1 MERSR
6 PESRGDHVM
15 SALSAPT
22 TLNRNE
28 LVARLAALPRLP
40 LAHLPTPLDFCPRL
54 TQALGGPR
62 IYIKRDD
69 LTGLAF
75 GGNKTRQLEF
85 LFPGIL
91 KQEPDTIV
99 VGAYAQS
106 NWCRQITAAAAKC
119 GLRTKLVLVHGMKGG
134 LVQGNLLLDRLMG
147 AEVEVV
153 QLDDMHDLE
162 PLLEEAA
169 AQLRRAG
176 RRPYVI
182 QPFGADVGAASAVG
196 YVNAAVE
203 LDEQLERAGVR
214 ADWLFVAAANVTPAG
229 LALGLKALGRT
240 TRLVGICPIR
250 WAGDRATEVAEIANG
265 AAKLLGIPTRL
276 EPSDVEIDE
285 SYIGERY
292 GVVTKEGREAL
303 RLLAENEGVFLDPV
317 YSSKAMAGLIDQ
329 IRRGR
334 IRAGE
339 TVVFLHT
346 GGTPALFAYAEEV
359 MAQ

>member
-1 MERSR
+1 
-6 PESRGDHVM
+6 
-15 SALSAPT
+15 
-22 TLNRNE
+22 
-28 LVARLAALPRLP
+28 LPRLR

-54 TQALGGPR
+54 TKALGGPR

-91 KQEPDTIV
+91 KQEPDTVIA
-99 VGAYAQS
+99 GAYTQS

-119 GLRTKLVLVHGMKGG
+119 GLRTKLVLVHGVKGG

-153 QLDDMHDLE
+153 KLDDMHDLE

-182 QPFGADVGAASAVG
+182 QPFAPEVAAASAIG

-214 ADWLFVAAANVTPAG
+214 ADWLFVAAANFTPAG
-229 LALGLKALGRT
+229 LALGLKALGRP

-250 WAGDRATEVAEIANG
+250 WAGNRAAEVAGIANG
-265 AAKLLGIPTRL
+265 AAELLGIPTHV
-276 EPSDVEIDE
+276 ESSDVEIDE
-285 SYIGERY
+285 SYIGENY
-292 GVVTKEGREAL
+292 GVPTPGGREAL
-303 RLLAENEGVFLDPV
+303 RLVAETEGLFLDPV

-334 IRAGE
+334 IGAGE
-339 TVVFLHT
+339 TVVFLHS
-346 GGTPALFAYAEEV
+346 GGTPALFAYSEEV
-359 MAQ
+359 MAR

>member
-1 MERSR
+1 
-6 PESRGDHVM
+6 M
-15 SALSAPT
+15 SVLSAST
-22 TLNRNE
+22 TLSRNE
-28 LVARLAALPRLP
+28 LAARIAALPRLP

-54 TQALGGPR
+54 TKAVGGPR

-91 KQEPDTIV
+91 KREPDTIV
-99 VGAYAQS
+99 VGAYTQS

-119 GLRTKLVLVHGMKGG
+119 GLRTKLVLVHGAKGH
-134 LVQGNLLLDRLMG
+134 LMQGNLLLDRLMG
-147 AEVEVV
+147 AEVDIV

-169 AQLRRAG
+169 EQLRLEG

-182 QPFGADVGAASAVG
+182 QPFAMQTAAASAIG

-203 LDEQLERAGVR
+203 LDEQLERAGVQ
-214 ADWLFVAAANVTPAG
+214 ADRLFVCAANFTPAG
-229 LALGLKALGRT
+229 LAMGLKALGRR
-240 TRLVGICPIR
+240 TRLTGISPIR
-250 WAGDRATEVAEIANG
+250 WAGDRAAEVAGIANG
-265 AAKLLGIPTRL
+265 AAELLGIPTRV

-285 SYIGERY
+285 NYIGERY
-292 GVVTKEGREAL
+292 GLVTTQGREAL
-303 RLLAENEGVFLDPV
+303 RLTAETEGVFLDPV

-329 IRRGR
+329 IRSGR
-334 IRAGE
+334 IGAGE

-359 MAQ
+359 MTS

>member
-1 MERSR
+1 
-6 PESRGDHVM
+6 M
-15 SALSAPT
+15 SVLSASTALS
-22 TLNRNE
+22 RNE
-28 LVARLAALPRLP
+28 LAARVAALPRLP

-54 TQALGGPR
+54 TKALGGPR

-85 LFPGIL
+85 LFPHIL

-99 VGAYAQS
+99 VGAYTQS

-119 GLRTKLVLVHGMKGG
+119 GLRTKLVLVHGVKGG
-134 LVQGNLLLDRLMG
+134 VVQGNLLLDRLMG
-147 AEVEVV
+147 ADVDIV

-169 AQLRRAG
+169 VKLRRAG

-182 QPFGADVGAASAVG
+182 QPFAMQTAASSAIG

-203 LDEQLERAGVR
+203 LDEQLERADVQ
-214 ADWLFVAAANVTPAG
+214 ADRVFVAAANFTPAG
-229 LALGLKALGRT
+229 LVLGLKALGRT
-240 TRLVGICPIR
+240 TQVVGICPIR
-250 WAGDRATEVAEIANG
+250 WAGNRAAEVAGIANG
-265 AAKLLGIPTRL
+265 AAELLSIPTRV
-276 EPSDVEIDE
+276 EASDVEIDE
-285 SYIGERY
+285 HYIGERY
-292 GVVTKEGREAL
+292 GLVTAEGRQAL
-303 RLLAENEGVFLDPV
+303 RLVAETEGVFLDPV

-329 IRRGR
+329 IRSGR
-334 IRAGE
+334 IGAGG
-339 TVVFLHT
+339 TVVFVHT

-359 MAQ
+359 MTR